1 MNKTL
6 TYGLIIGVVMGA
18 ISFISLKM
26 MGVGGSTML
35 SLVGFAVFIGLLVFF
50 GTKMRT
56 ENGGYASFGKMF
68 GWLMVMTIVAS
79 LLQNIVSIGVM
90 STSGSSAMD
99 EIKTTMHDEMHK
111 ADMTDDEKKAAE
123 MVEGM
128 MDKGGNGLVIGAMV
142 VGALGGLLIMAIINL
157 ILDAVLKKDPAPA
170 AL

>member
-56 ENGGYASFGKMF
+56 ENGGYATFGKMF

-128 MDKGGNGLVIGAMV
+128 MDKGGNGLMMGAMI
-142 VGALGGLLIMAIINL
+142 VGALVGLLIMTVINL
-157 ILDAVLKKDPAPA
+157 ILAAVLKKDPAPMA
-170 AL
+170 

>member
-56 ENGGYASFGKMF
+56 ENGGYATFGKMF

-123 MVEGM
+123 LVEGM
-128 MDKGGNGLVIGAMV
+128 MDKGGNGLMMGAMI
-142 VGALGGLLIMAIINL
+142 VGALVGLLIMAVINL
-157 ILDAVLKKDPAPA
+157 ILAAVLKKDPAPTA
-170 AL
+170 